1 MIGTVYGKEIR
12 FNRGDIDL
20 LSVDLMNKYG
30 FKKVKIKD
38 VSATLFKRPTVFHS
52 LIFSDSDETHNME
65 IEFELCK
72 VDGYDYQVIQD
83 VTIFNRSNKTIQMVK
98 EDIIKFINVEEEI
111 SNMVKTES
119 VVKVKDEILEEG
131 KITIDAKGVIEANTE
146 KLYVRPTS
154 HATISQMVADLREE
168 MSTIEIPIKYFEGAT
183 ELEKISKGDWID
195 VYARKDVFIPFLG
208 QAMIPLGFAM
218 ELPKGMEGHL
228 APRSSTMKSWG
239 MIQTNS
245 VGIVDNSFAG
255 DNDEWQFPAQCT
267 MPHECI
273 ATQIEGNKVRISG
286 SWVRKG
292 DKVAQFRIVDNMKD
306 VKFIKK
312 EHLGNADRGMEGST
326 GTTKLNK

>member
-1 MIGTVYGKEIR
+1 MVSVVYGREMK

-20 LSVDLMNKYG
+20 LSIDLMNKYG

-65 IEFELCK
+65 IEFELCN
-72 VDGYDYQVIQD
+72 VDDCDYQVIQD
-83 VTIFNRSNKTIQMVK
+83 ITIFNRSGRTIQMVK
-98 EDIIKFINVEEEI
+98 EDILKFINVEEEI
-111 SNMVKTES
+111 NNMVKTE
-119 VVKVKDEILEEG
+119 L
-131 KITIDAKGVIEANTE
+131 TAKGQREGETVVSCDKIVTEVRRGDSVTRMTMTPEQLHTEIGKACNTIT
-146 KLYVRPTS
+146 VP
-154 HATISQMVADLREE
+154 V
-168 MSTIEIPIKYFEGAT
+168 KYFEGAT
-183 ELEKISKGDWID
+183 ELEKISQGDWID

-228 APRSSTMKSWG
+228 APRGSTMKSWG

-273 ATQIEGNKVRISG
+273 ATEIEGHKVRLSG
-286 SWVRKG
+286 SWIRKG
-292 DKVAQFRIVDNMKD
+292 DKVAQFKIVDNMKD
-306 VKFIKK
+306 VEFVVK
-312 EHLGNADRGMEGST
+312 ESLGNADRGMEGST

>member
-72 VDGYDYQVIQD
+72 VDGCDYQVIQD
-83 VTIFNRSNKTIQMVK
+83 ITIFNRSNKTIQMVR

-111 SNMVKTES
+111 NNMVKTES
-119 VVKVKDEILEEG
+119 VVKHNEIRTEVRGEG
-131 KITIDAKGVIEANTE
+131 TMTTLTMTPA
-146 KLYVRPTS
+146 
-154 HATISQMVADLREE
+154 QMVADVRKI

-195 VYARKDVFIPFLG
+195 VYARKDVFVPFLG

-218 ELPKGMEGHL
+218 ELPQGMEGHL
-228 APRSSTMKSWG
+228 APRGSTMKSWG

-273 ATQIEGNKVRISG
+273 ATQIEGHKVRLSG
-286 SWVRKG
+286 TWIRKG

-306 VKFIKK
+306 VEFIKK

>member
-1 MIGTVYGKEIR
+1 MVDVVYGREMR
-12 FNRGDIDL
+12 FNRADIDL

-38 VSATLFKRPTVFHS
+38 VSATLFKRPTMFHS

-72 VDGYDYQVIQD
+72 VDNCDYQVIQD
-83 VTIFNRSNKTIQMVK
+83 ITIFNRSNKTIQMVK
-98 EDIIKFINVEEEI
+98 EDILKFINVEEEI
-111 SNMVKTES
+111 NNMVKTES
-119 VVKVKDEILEEG
+119 VVKVDDEKVLVSNEVSKMYVNAEG
-131 KITIDAKGVIEANTE
+131 DITAKGTKICMNPNEINVEIFGEWCTNTI
-146 KLYVRPTS
+146 KV
-154 HATISQMVADLREE
+154 
-168 MSTIEIPIKYFEGAT
+168 PIKYFEGAT

-195 VYARKDVFIPFLG
+195 VYARKDVFVPFLG

-228 APRSSTMKSWG
+228 APRGSTMKSWG

-273 ATQIEGNKVRISG
+273 ATQIEGHKVRLSG
-286 SWVRKG
+286 TWIRKG

-306 VKFIKK
+306 VEFVVK
-312 EHLGNADRGMEGST
+312 ESLGNADRGMEGST
-326 GTTKLNK
+326 GSTKLNK